1 MRVNQVPKVRRRTA
15 EGRHLSRIFLGYGF
29 FCTVCDKLMRDC
41 LYRGGGTLMGV
52 EYEVIPYVNLPLLP
66 DGTQTEPFLITAS
79 TPLRNLTPPE
89 PPNAD
94 DKRYCE
100 ELLHIDA
107 STFYE
112 FILSLYALHNDDY
125 FPELCTIYTEL
136 HQQHARGLRF
146 EVATQVTD
154 IQLVDQHAIDVSDAL
169 QHIGNTIAPFFA
181 QPVHV
186 PRMYQPMEYA
196 MNVVPFDLLKQNPTK
211 PLTFRNFIDATDIS
225 SFNSDVS
232 NLQLNM
238 TFMSPWANLRDNDT
252 CLRVM
257 RVLQYLQPIIFP
269 FFCKRN
275 DFKWLFGTMS
285 LADDFYE
292 SPLHNENFQTEQRAY
307 LHNLMSHRDEQGDT
321 TNDLHSIDLSE
332 LMREIRPNEVYA
344 SLMRN
349 VTMNPKWVRDI
360 DDDYVDSLIGPDF
373 RFNHMIQTTD
383 RPFGFEMRFLG
394 SVAVDDIPFL
404 ARMVKQI
411 GETPAMNVNARL
423 SETPA
428 EHRVTFMR
436 AIVAADTQPLP
447 LNLTLL
453 STDLD
458 TPPPDTVS
466 EAFDAYLKVF
476 NQHLPYFKLP
486 ERGSMT
492 PLRYSRELLRHHF
505 EQSTNRAR

>member
-1 MRVNQVPKVRRRTA
+1 
-15 EGRHLSRIFLGYGF
+15 
-29 FCTVCDKLMRDC
+29 
-41 LYRGGGTLMGV
+41 MGV

-66 DGTQTEPFLITAS
+66 DGTQTESFLITAS
-79 TPLRNLTPPE
+79 TPLRELKPPQ
-89 PPNAD
+89 PPNED
-94 DKRYCE
+94 DKRYCH
-100 ELLHIDA
+100 ELLRIDA
-107 STFYE
+107 SIFYE
-112 FILSLYALHNDDY
+112 FILSLYKLHNDDY

-136 HQQHARGLRF
+136 HQQHALGLRF

-154 IQLVDQHAIDVSDAL
+154 IQFVDKHVRYVSDAL
-169 QHIGNTIAPFFA
+169 QHIGDKIAQFFA

-186 PRMYQPMEYA
+186 PRMYQPMEYSL
-196 MNVVPFDLLKQNPTK
+196 NVVPIDLLKQNPTE
-211 PLTFRNFIDATDIS
+211 PLTFRNFVDATDIS
-225 SFNSDVS
+225 SLNTDVS

-238 TFMSPWANLRDNDT
+238 TFMRPWANLRDNDT

-292 SPLHNENFQTEQRAY
+292 SLLHNENFQVEQRAY
-307 LHNLMSHRDEQGDT
+307 LHTLMPHRDEQGDT
-321 TNDLHSIDLSE
+321 TNGLHSIDVSE
-332 LMREIRPNEVYA
+332 LMREVRPNEVYA

-404 ARMVKQI
+404 ARMVNKI

-428 EHRVTFMR
+428 EHQVTFMR
-436 AIVAADTQPLP
+436 AIVATEKQPLP

-458 TPPPDTVS
+458 TPPPDIVS
-466 EAFDAYLKVF
+466 QAFDAYLKVF
-476 NQHLPYFKLP
+476 NQHLPYFELP

-505 EQSTNRAR
+505 E